1 MAKKTFSFNALHKIA
16 LVLLFAGAAGS
27 VGLMLRTGHNN
38 KSVLLLALFTG
49 WVLSPFI
56 GLLVAGRPSGR
67 WSLFMRS
74 TYYIILVLVLTLGSL
89 IGYSG
94 ILSPPGTKPAF
105 VFLFIPLVSWIL
117 IAIVILVA
125 TTDSRRSKV
134 NR

>member
-105 VFLFIPLVSWIL
+105 VFLLEYIL
-117 IAIVILVA
+117 EEKHVVIV
-125 TTDSRRSKV
+125 
-134 NR
+134 